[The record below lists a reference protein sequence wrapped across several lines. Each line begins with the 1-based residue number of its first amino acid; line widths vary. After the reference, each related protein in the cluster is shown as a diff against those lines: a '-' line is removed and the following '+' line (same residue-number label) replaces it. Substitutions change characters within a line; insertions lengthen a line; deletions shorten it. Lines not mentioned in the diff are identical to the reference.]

1 MDHFFVSPVES
12 LLLGFAWG
20 EYLHDKKRPQEAE
33 IRFLGQVA
41 DRLSPF
47 LPDFRQDRTVVVS
60 EDDLPQDIEWLSLPD
75 STTEKGFSPTSPD
88 RVYCRHAEQVIHSDD
103 GSEFVLCKI
112 TDSSRKTLMD
122 LVASYLG
129 DLVATVPADHVALNL
144 GERDDSNKV
153 VHELIKGLQEDW
165 TEAVPHYATSDKE
178 DNVDGIDKALNE
190 LIAYNECSDYFST
203 GKYLGTLLAR
213 CWSEAPEDQFT
224 DDVGF
229 AEFTDVLEKFL
240 EMKLMRRDSISTK
253 ALRHFARS
261 AKGFRG
267 RVSSD
272 LAPDFLPAMNSAFL
286 KSIQHHRL
294 VHALWIALGEMCS
307 LLDDVERVAR
317 GQEWEGI
324 RPRTF
329 RDLFD
334 QSGDKVRQAIADA
347 ERSLNETSG
356 DSDLPQRIVSSLA
369 PAIEAIVRRT
379 FVFSDSGHTAREMMA
394 LLSNKLHQGSVSE
407 RKFASVAIGLH
418 TQYRNA
424 ATHEYER
431 FSCSFEEARY
441 FVAGLRVLM
450 TLCEQIAHKK

>member
-1 MDHFFVSPVES
+1 MEFFFVSPVES

-20 EYLHDKKRPQEAE
+20 EYLHDTKRPQEAE
-33 IRFLGQVA
+33 LRFLGQVA

-47 LPDFRQDRTVVVS
+47 LPDFRQTRNVMVS
-60 EDDLPQDIEWLSLPD
+60 EDDLPQDIEWLSLSD
-75 STTEKGFSPTSPD
+75 SVDKGFSPTSPD
-88 RVYCRHAEQVIHSDD
+88 RLYYKVKDD
-103 GSEFVLCKI
+103 DTEFVGCQI
-112 TDSSRKTLMD
+112 TDSTRKNLMD
-122 LVASYLG
+122 LVATYLG
-129 DLVATVPADHVALNL
+129 DLVATAPADHVALNL
-144 GERDDSNKV
+144 GERDDSNKIT
-153 VHELIKGLQEDW
+153 HELTKGLQEDW
-165 TEAVPHYATSDKE
+165 TEAVPHYATSDKK

-213 CWSEAPEDQFT
+213 CWSEAPGDQFT

-229 AEFTDVLEKFL
+229 AEFMDVLEKLL
-240 EMKLMRRDSISTK
+240 EMKLMRRDSISTH
-253 ALRHFARS
+253 ALRRFARS

-267 RVSSD
+267 GVSSD
-272 LAPDFLPAMNSAFL
+272 LAPDFLPGLASAFL

-294 VHALWIALGEMCS
+294 VHTLWIALGEMCS

-317 GQEWEGI
+317 DQEWEGI

-334 QSGDKVRQAIADA
+334 QSGDKVRAAIADA
-347 ERSLNETSG
+347 ERSLNESSG
-356 DSDLPQRIVSSLA
+356 DSDLPQRIVASLA

-394 LLSNKLHQGSVSE
+394 LLSNKLHQGSASE
-407 RKFASVAIGLH
+407 RRFASIAIGLH

-450 TLCEQIAHKK
+450 ALCERIGDKR